1 MKTLLQKK
9 FIISFA
15 HLLFGLCF
23 LSACGQDTSP
33 PTTPTGGSTEPK
45 QVTIQLKHDPSG
57 NADLKWNAQSHEL
70 SVTLALHG
78 LQVKTTHPAHIHS
91 GSCSKPGAT
100 VYTLDN
106 VVADAD
112 GNASV
117 TTVIKDVA
125 NGIPANGW
133 YINVHNGPEMTT
145 PEQMMGITCGDI
157 SNPKAATTTDQ
168 SVTVTMAG
176 TPEPNQSASG
186 TAQLTLSATALTV
199 NITLNGLVA
208 NSTHMA
214 HIHDGNCHKQG
225 KIAFTLKPIVA
236 DASGIGH
243 STTEIPLTSLTSLS
257 DKRPLYINVHFGAT
271 MQDLKTQPGYD
282 SIACG
287 DVVGLY

>member
-1 MKTLLQKK
+1 MPLCLVYQAKLRRRFSGMKTLLQKK

-23 LSACGQDTSP
+23 LAACGQDTSP

-45 QVTIQLKHDPSG
+45 QVTI
-57 NADLKWNAQSHEL
+57 
-70 SVTLALHG
+70 
-78 LQVKTTHPAHIHS
+78 
-91 GSCSKPGAT
+91 
-100 VYTLDN
+100 
-106 VVADAD
+106 
-112 GNASV
+112 
-117 TTVIKDVA
+117 
-125 NGIPANGW
+125 
-133 YINVHNGPEMTT
+133 
-145 PEQMMGITCGDI
+145 
-157 SNPKAATTTDQ
+157 
-168 SVTVTMAG
+168 
-176 TPEPNQSASG
+176 
-186 TAQLTLSATALTV
+186 QLTLSATALTV